1 MLMIILEISH
11 SYKLILQEI
20 ISYSVGVPD
29 LTFSQSINDGQCK
42 KKNFLYYQ
50 KYYYADKRPSWYAE

>member
-42 KKNFLYYQ
+42 KKKFFILP
-50 KYYYADKRPSWYAE
+50 KVLLCW